1 VLTPDGDW
9 FAAHLIDGDAAA
21 GYVVACPTCNER
33 AKGEGG
39 SKICHRVAPLADP
52 GAPSLTEPGFA
63 NLVTGARA
71 MTRADNRGLAGI
83 PSAVLGL
90 FVAGNL
96 LVVVIGLPALV
107 GAGVLE
113 ALTRG
118 RA

>member
-1 VLTPDGDW
+1 
-9 FAAHLIDGDAAA
+9 
-21 GYVVACPTCNER
+21 
-33 AKGEGG
+33 
-39 SKICHRVAPLADP
+39 
-52 GAPSLTEPGFA
+52 
-63 NLVTGARA
+63 

-96 LVVVIGLPALV
+96 LVVVSGLLALV

-113 ALTRG
+113 ALTRR

>member
-1 VLTPDGDW
+1 MHSHASSAYTQVYMLCRSSISTP
-9 FAAHLIDGDAAA
+9 LVVCRSETRGDAD
-21 GYVVACPTCNER
+21 
-33 AKGEGG
+33 
-39 SKICHRVAPLADP
+39 PLGHP
-52 GAPSLTEPGFA
+52 RAPSLTEPGFA

-96 LVVVIGLPALV
+96 LVVVIGLLALV

-113 ALTRG
+113 ALTRR